1 MRAGSTSERFL
12 CTLDTGSLMVLAHD
26 AHEALSRL
34 SFIEIVGARGSD
46 SLSLAPLLS
55 SASSL
60 QLLDLSYSDFGDVE
74 AQLWAAAKVGPLPL
88 QCLGFR
94 HCRLRAPA
102 GAAALARILNN
113 LGHVKHLRVQANRW
127 RVESHR
133 AFADHLAPCAA
144 QGLRTLEAGYST
156 SIMQVPLT
164 VMAAMQEDMPGP
176 LRLMVSRGR
185 PVAVARGPS
194 PGAGAA
200 DGVTGPADV
209 PPGARPLV
217 LCSDRLNFLSHFGAG
232 LWTAA
237 VLTRLAGLQELR
249 LENLPM
255 GVVALQVLRRRLRT
269 PLEHLFKLTLGKGCT
284 GLKEQQAGQEL
295 AFALAKLSPL
305 LKCLNLAGSDATP
318 VMLLGMVEAFS
329 APSTP
334 GLDGLQAG
342 PPPRLLQLT
351 WIDVG
356 EDEGAFGNDFFPLLQ
371 AQR

>member
-1 MRAGSTSERFL
+1 
-12 CTLDTGSLMVLAHD
+12 
-26 AHEALSRL
+26 
-34 SFIEIVGARGSD
+34 
-46 SLSLAPLLS
+46 
-55 SASSL
+55 
-60 QLLDLSYSDFGDVE
+60 
-74 AQLWAAAKVGPLPL
+74 
-88 QCLGFR
+88 
-94 HCRLRAPA
+94 
-102 GAAALARILNN
+102 
-113 LGHVKHLRVQANRW
+113 
-127 RVESHR
+127 
-133 AFADHLAPCAA
+133 
-144 QGLRTLEAGYST
+144 
-156 SIMQVPLT
+156 MQVPLT

-255 GVVALQVLRRRLRT
+255 GVVALQ
-269 PLEHLFKLTLGKGCT
+269 HLFKLTLGKGCT

-351 WIDVG
+351 WKPRCTFCGIDVG

-371 AQR
+371 ALQLSLGCPCLRGIRTHKDFPALNKWRLCDEEAQQTA